1 MSVLHCLKE
10 LANENKIRQLDYQF
24 ARFISNYESDPA
36 IILLACLT
44 SYQLGKGHVCI
55 DLKNIDSNALF
66 DLNLTRSH
74 LLLAEVPSRSTT
86 WPTLLANSV
95 VVGESAPLQF
105 VNDANKLYLQRYWA
119 YELQVAQQ
127 LKDLAKQSQ
136 QPDLSASLN
145 RLFKRD
151 YGFLFPIL
159 AKEREA
165 NFSAQA
171 FVAKYLDVVKKG
183 RISWQDVEQVLL
195 TAKNA
200 QELHALDSL
209 IPEAYCLNW
218 QKLSVAVA
226 ATRHF
231 SVISG
236 GPGTG
241 KTTTVTKLLALLIE
255 QGLLAQQALTIKLV
269 APTGKAAAR
278 LTESIAGAKGKLD
291 LHVSVADLIPEQ
303 AGTIHR
309 LLGVIPNRQA
319 FRHNKDNP
327 LHLDVLVVDEA
338 SMVDLPLMAKLLA
351 ALPPHARLILL
362 GDKDQLASVEAGSV
376 LADICA
382 YAESGYSAEQANW
395 LSKIT
400 DYELSQY
407 QASDATAIY
416 DSLCLLR
423 KSYRFDA
430 ESGIGCLAG
439 AVNRG
444 DLNEFDRV
452 WENQH
457 DDIHLHPLS
466 TETYDG
472 LITMAKQGYQDYLA
486 KVVVS
491 PSEDEAKSIL
501 RSFNDFQI
509 LTAIREGDFG
519 VHGLNQRIEK
529 ALQSARKIRKNKSEW
544 YAGRPIMITNNDH
557 GLGLYNG
564 DIGICMQDD
573 DDRMRVYFEMA
584 DGNVQSFLPSRLPPH
599 QTVFAMTI
607 HKSQGSEFRHTVMI
621 LPNRFNPVLTRELV
635 YTGIT
640 RAKEKLD
647 IFTNVTVLKKAI
659 KLRTERV
666 SGLMALLNQD

>member
-1 MSVLHCLKE
+1 MTVLHALKA
-10 LANENKIRQLDYQF
+10 LANEQKIRQLDYQF
-24 ARFISNYESDPA
+24 AAFIARFDAEPSVV
-36 IILLACLT
+36 LLACLT

-55 DLKNIDSNALF
+55 DLNKLNMNSLF
-66 DLNLTRSH
+66 DLNLAES
-74 LLLAEVPSRSTT
+74 LLLRGQVSTPIDDWT
-86 WPTLLANSV
+86 IKLSDSV
-95 VVGESAPLQF
+95 VTGADAPMQF
-105 VNDANKLYLQRYWA
+105 VAASHKLYLQRYWQ

-127 LKDLAKQSQ
+127 LKGLAQKSAL
-136 QPDLSASLN
+136 PDLSESLN

-151 YGFLFPIL
+151 YAFLFPIL
-159 AKEREA
+159 SQARKQD
-165 NFSAQA
+165 FSAQS
-171 FVAKYLDVVKKG
+171 FVTKYLDVVKKA
-183 RISWQDVEQVLL
+183 RINWADVEEVLL

-200 QELHALDSL
+200 NQLHALDSL
-209 IPEAYCLNW
+209 VPEAYCLNW

-255 QGLLAQQALTIKLV
+255 QGLLANDALTIKLV

-291 LHVSVADLIPEQ
+291 LDVKVAQLIPEQ

-309 LLGVIPNRQA
+309 LLGVVPQRQS
-319 FRHNKDNP
+319 FRHDADNP

-362 GDKDQLASVEAGSV
+362 GDKDQLSSVEAGSV

-382 YAESGYSAEQANW
+382 YATAGYSNTQITW
-395 LSKIT
+395 LNNIT
-400 DYELSQY
+400 QY
-407 QASDATAIY
+407 DLGSYQSNDASAIY

-430 ESGIGCLAG
+430 DSGIGCLAD
-439 AVNRG
+439 AVNKG
-444 DLNEFDRV
+444 DVAGVDKVFA
-452 WENQH
+452 
-457 DDIHLHPLS
+457 DDFSDIDLHPLS
-466 TETYDG
+466 SEQYESLISMACEGYRTYLQEVAASPDDQQ
-472 LITMAKQGYQDYLA
+472 AKRVLSA
-486 KVVVS
+486 
-491 PSEDEAKSIL
+491 
-501 RSFNDFQI
+501 FNDFQI

-519 VHGLNQRIEK
+519 VKGLNERIER
-529 ALQSARKIRKNKSEW
+529 ALSTRRLITKTGSDW
-544 YAGRPIMITNNDH
+544 YAGRPIMITQNDH

-564 DIGICMQDD
+564 DIGICMLDNT
-573 DDRMRVYFEMA
+573 DRMRVYFEMA
-584 DGNVQSFLPSRLPPH
+584 DGTIQAFLPSRLPPH

-607 HKSQGSEFRHTVMI
+607 HKSQGSEFNHTVML
-621 LPNRFNPVLTRELV
+621 LPQKFTPVLTRELV

-640 RAKEKLD
+640 RAKQKLD
-647 IFTNVTVLKKAI
+647 IFANVAVMKKAV
-659 KLRTERV
+659 KLRTERT
-666 SGLMALLNQD
+666 SGLMALLK